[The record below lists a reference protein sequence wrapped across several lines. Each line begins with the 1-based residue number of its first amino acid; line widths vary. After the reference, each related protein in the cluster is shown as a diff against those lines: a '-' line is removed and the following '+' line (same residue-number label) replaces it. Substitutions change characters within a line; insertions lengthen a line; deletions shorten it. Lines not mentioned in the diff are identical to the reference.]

1 VTNVALTGA
10 TGFIGQVLLKHL
22 SGRGL
27 RVKALYRPSSS
38 PPPESTDSVDWQAG
52 TLKDKYSLRALVTGA
67 DTIIH
72 CAGAVRGRT
81 LEQFRE
87 VNTEGVERTVQVAI
101 EQDVKHFI
109 LMSSLAA
116 REPRLSPYAASK
128 KQGEEVL
135 ARYSKKIAWSIVRPP
150 AVYGP
155 GDREMQPLL
164 NLIKRGIVPVIGDR
178 NGRFSL
184 IHVDDLAKATICLL
198 QSGPLQHG
206 QCFELHD
213 GHAGG
218 YTWQQIAMI
227 ATSLNGKKP
236 RCISIPRFLMRSAGL
251 ANLFWSG
258 LIGYKPM
265 LTPGKVREIFHPD
278 WVCDNTSII
287 GAIGWQPEILFEE
300 GLRRLLYS

>member
-10 TGFIGQVLLKHL
+10 TGFIGRVLLKHL
-22 SGRGL
+22 SGRDI
-27 RVKALYRPSSS
+27 RIKALYRPSSS
-38 PPPESTDSVDWQAG
+38 PPPASTDFVHWQAG
-52 TLKDKYSLRALVTGA
+52 TLENKESLRALVSGV
-67 DTIIH
+67 DSVIH

-81 LEQFRE
+81 LEQFRK
-87 VNTEGVERTVQVAI
+87 VNTEGVERIVQVAS
-101 EQDVKHFI
+101 EQGVRHFI

-116 REPRLSPYAASK
+116 REPDLSPYAASK
-128 KQGEEVL
+128 KLGEEVL
-135 ARYSKKIAWSIVRPP
+135 TRYSNSISWNIVRPP

-164 NLIKRGIVPVIGDR
+164 HLIKRGIVPVIGDK

-184 IHVDDLAKATICLL
+184 IHVDDLAMATTCLL
-198 QSGPLQHG
+198 QSVHLQHG

-227 ATSLNGKKP
+227 ATSLNGKEP
-236 RCISIPRFLMRSAGL
+236 RCLTIPRLLMQTVGRV
-251 ANLFWSG
+251 NLFWSG
-258 LIGYKPM
+258 IVGYKPM

-278 WVCDNTSII
+278 WVCDNTSITA
-287 GAIGWQPEILFEE
+287 AIGWQPEVLFEE
-300 GLRRLLYS
+300 GLRRLLY